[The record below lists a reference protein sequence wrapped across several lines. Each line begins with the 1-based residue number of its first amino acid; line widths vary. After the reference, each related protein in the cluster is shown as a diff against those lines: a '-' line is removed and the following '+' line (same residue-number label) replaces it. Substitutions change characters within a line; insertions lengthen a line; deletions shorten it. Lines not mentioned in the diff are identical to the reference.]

1 MGLFLFCDISEGQ
14 EIMSDRHIET
24 FIDKLIL
31 LEQKTGAKA
40 HYRIMPPLKEK
51 SQDVITIQKS
61 AKLIAAFIGMN
72 DFTFIIGI
80 KGQGE
85 KVGAHID
92 LSAPGKDIF
101 VEVDDDVM
109 KFPDTVAA
117 TLCHEICHK
126 WLQINA
132 ISSPLESDNEILTD
146 ITSVFLGF
154 GKIMLNGC
162 RTTNVKKE
170 TTVNATQTITE
181 TMTAGYLDR
190 DQLAL
195 VYRLVCAMRRIPSSD
210 FMRGLNADAALAVRK
225 CDLSSEQYY
234 DVRFHGRET
243 TQETISAFTSSIV
256 GVQRTMA
263 NLNKHVTYTKKSL
276 CETVDVFLGLG
287 YRKLESLRK
296 KAVAMTQDNEPD
308 PALCF
313 LQAIKRDFEVTRL
326 RNEVNSLKE
335 ATEGFLR
342 HARDVGRHL
351 FRNSHRFPPP
361 SPEMFSVVFC
371 PQDGTKLQLPED
383 SDDLIAT
390 CPTCNYRFAY
400 NTRVLSYQES
410 PVTLRLT
417 LMKRIWNL
425 LKR

>member
-1 MGLFLFCDISEGQ
+1 
-14 EIMSDRHIET
+14 MSDRYVEV
-24 FIDKLIL
+24 FVDKLIL

-40 HYRIMPPLKEK
+40 HYRIMPPLAVKF
-51 SQDVITIQKS
+51 QDVITIQKS
-61 AKLIAAFIGMN
+61 AKLIAEFIGID

-85 KVGAHID
+85 KVGGHID
-92 LSAPGKDIF
+92 LSATGREVF

-162 RTTNVKKE
+162 RTTNINKE
-170 TTVNATQTITE
+170 TTGNTTHKITE

-195 VYRLVCAMRRIPSSD
+195 VYRLVCAMRKIPSAD
-210 FMRGLNADAALAVRK
+210 FMRGLNANAALAVRK

-234 DVRFHGRET
+234 DIRFHRMDA
-243 TQETISAFTSSIV
+243 TQETIAAFKSLIV
-256 GVQRTMA
+256 GVQHTMA
-263 NLNKHVTYTKKSL
+263 NLNKHVIYTKKSL
-276 CETVDVFLGLG
+276 CESVDVFLSSGH
-287 YRKLESLRK
+287 KKIESLRK
-296 KAVAMTQDNEPD
+296 KAVAMTQDTELD

-313 LQAIKRDFEVTRL
+313 LKAIKRECEVTRM
-326 RNEVNSLKE
+326 RNEVNSLKQ
-335 ATEGFLR
+335 AAEGFLR

-351 FRNSHRFPPP
+351 LRNSHRFPPP

-390 CPTCNYRFAY
+390 CPTCKYRFAY
-400 NTRVLSYQES
+400 NTKVVSYQE
-410 PVTLRLT
+410 PEPPQRLS
-417 LMKRIWNL
+417 LIRKIRSL